1 MLDKEH
7 RICPCCGQK
16 LVLTGRVMGDSQHER
31 IGGYRSD
38 TYAQHYYLVFER
50 DNLWH
55 CTVDMFCSECRA
67 PIKLQCNPRSLLV
80 GGMALIAVA
89 TMLSVVFG
97 ICANEFTAP
106 VISIAVSAA
115 IICNIGLIIAYA
127 CRLKYIKR
135 WRSNFIPAGSEAERS
150 DITLKADISAVPR
163 QILYP
168 ANIFLL
174 SMRERSIALYLT
186 DFSTGGST
194 AALDLRIC
202 SDGRAKDSIID
213 YITQNSG
220 SLTLDFEGHIISD
233 AQSIEISDKI

>member
-16 LVLTGRVMGDSQHER
+16 LVLTGQVMGGSQHER
-31 IGGYRSD
+31 MGGYRSD
-38 TYAQHYYLVFER
+38 TYAQHYHHVFER
-50 DNLWH
+50 DNLWY
-55 CTVDMFCSECRA
+55 CAVDMFCSECGS
-67 PIKLQCNPRSLLV
+67 PIKLQRNPLSLLV
-80 GGMALIAVA
+80 GGLALIAA
-89 TMLSVVFG
+89 AAILSVVFG

-127 CRLKYIKR
+127 CRLKHIKR
-135 WRSNFIPAGSEAERS
+135 WRSNFVPAGGEAEMA

-174 SMRERSIALYLT
+174 SMKGRSAALYLT
-186 DFSTGGST
+186 DFSTDENT
-194 AALDLRIC
+194 AVLNLRIC
-202 SDGRAKDSIID
+202 SDNRAKDSIID
-213 YITQNSG
+213 YIRQNSG
-220 SLTLDFEGHIISD
+220 ALTLDFEGHIIEK
-233 AQSIEISDKI
+233 AQMIEISDKK